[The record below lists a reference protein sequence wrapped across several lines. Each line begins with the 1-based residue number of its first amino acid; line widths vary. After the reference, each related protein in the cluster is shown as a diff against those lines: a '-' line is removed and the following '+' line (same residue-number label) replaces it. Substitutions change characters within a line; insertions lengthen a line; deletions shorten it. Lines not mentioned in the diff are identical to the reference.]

1 VEQLAKTVVFAD
13 LTGST
18 GLFETAGN
26 LAAMQ
31 IVTRCTQ
38 ALGVHLARAGG
49 RVIKYLGDGV
59 LALFDDPVAAVDAS
73 ARAQDVLRD
82 LPADAGVSA
91 TLGVK
96 TGIERGFSIEHDGDC
111 YGDAVNVAARLS
123 DRAQAN
129 EILIG
134 ESVYK
139 ALPAA
144 KRQSCHSL
152 DRLTIKGKAEP
163 LPVWRIDWSR
173 TAETTM
179 TIPLEMYE
187 LHTGQRVIQRID
199 LERLDQRAELAPSGG
214 SLTIGRGEAAGFK
227 VSDPRV
233 SRRHARIEW
242 SGGQCVITD
251 FSSNGTWVRF
261 VGSPAPVSLR
271 RDSCTLYGEGEI
283 GLGAA
288 PEDFTAPTVAFRV
301 INEL

>member
-1 VEQLAKTVVFAD
+1 MEQLARTVVFAD

-18 GLFETAGN
+18 GLFESAGN
-26 LAAMQ
+26 VAATQ

-38 ALGVHLARAGG
+38 ALGLHLARSGG
-49 RVIKYLGDGV
+49 RVVKYLGDGV
-59 LALFDDPVAAVDAS
+59 LALFDDPVAAVDAC
-73 ARAQDVLRD
+73 ARMQELLRD
-82 LPADAGVSA
+82 LLLSQPGGAEI
-91 TLGVK
+91 GVK
-96 TGIERGFSIEHDGDC
+96 TGIERGFIVEHDGDC

-134 ESVYK
+134 ESLFK
-139 ALPAA
+139 LLPDA

-163 LPVWRIDWSR
+163 LRVWRIDWSR
-173 TAETTM
+173 TAETTL
-179 TIPLEMYE
+179 TIPLELYE
-187 LHTGQRVIQRID
+187 LQMGQRIVQRVD
-199 LERLDQRAELAPSGG
+199 LERLDQHVELVPSGG
-214 SLTIGRGEAAGFK
+214 ALIIGRGEGAGFP
-227 VSDPRV
+227 VNDPRV

-261 VGSPAPVSLR
+261 AGSPVPVTLR
-271 RDSCTLYGEGEI
+271 RESCTLYGEGEI

-288 PEDFTAPTVAFRV
+288 PEDFTAPTVSFRV

>member
-1 VEQLAKTVVFAD
+1 
-13 LTGST
+13 
-18 GLFETAGN
+18 
-26 LAAMQ
+26 
-31 IVTRCTQ
+31 
-38 ALGVHLARAGG
+38 
-49 RVIKYLGDGV
+49 
-59 LALFDDPVAAVDAS
+59 
-73 ARAQDVLRD
+73 
-82 LPADAGVSA
+82 
-91 TLGVK
+91 
-96 TGIERGFSIEHDGDC
+96 
-111 YGDAVNVAARLS
+111 
-123 DRAQAN
+123 
-129 EILIG
+129 
-134 ESVYK
+134 
-139 ALPAA
+139 
-144 KRQSCHSL
+144 
-152 DRLTIKGKAEP
+152 
-163 LPVWRIDWSR
+163 
-173 TAETTM
+173 
-179 TIPLEMYE
+179 
-187 LHTGQRVIQRID
+187 TGQRVIQRID